1 MAATDQTYRSQR
13 MLDIVFAVSCVLMLV
28 SVVWMFAQDYYRPW
42 KVEQRDFRDV
52 EEALAQRETLRLAPT
67 GEQINAVEEAE
78 QAVANARKI
87 LERKSARVNGQ
98 VGKLEGFKEEIEK
111 RLAAI
116 RKGYEAKTKEVEDE
130 SAKSDEELAGL
141 RQQ

>member
-1 MAATDQTYRSQR
+1 
-13 MLDIVFAVSCVLMLV
+13 
-28 SVVWMFAQDYYRPW
+28 
-42 KVEQRDFRDV
+42 
-52 EEALAQRETLRLAPT
+52 
-67 GEQINAVEEAE
+67 

-141 RQQ
+141 RQQVSRLKQELDRAQAELEDCEKDLAAARELNARKETADDVLTKKVRSEAHYQAIKATLDSKRSLYDIAVRDHGP